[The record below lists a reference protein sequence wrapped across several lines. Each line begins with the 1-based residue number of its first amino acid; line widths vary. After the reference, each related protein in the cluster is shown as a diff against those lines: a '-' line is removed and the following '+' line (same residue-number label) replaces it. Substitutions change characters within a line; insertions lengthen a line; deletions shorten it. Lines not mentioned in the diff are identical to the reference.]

1 MNAAKIFNTRKI
13 TGMAILSALA
23 IVLLYI
29 PGLKFPIFP
38 MAPFLEYDACDIPIM
53 FATFSYG
60 PISGLI
66 VTFIVS
72 VIQGLTISSQS
83 GFYGILM
90 HIIATGSF
98 TLSAGFLFAFLKH
111 KKFNQIASL
120 AISMV
125 VGSIC
130 WLVVMIFANMAI
142 TPLFMKVPFSELMK
156 IMLPAIIPFNLIK
169 ASVNGTIGAILYIPL
184 HKSVSRYLDK
194 QVVTEADL
202 ALLPPVYQDSVNNTT
217 QNSSDSNNV
226 LNSSQNNTN
235 LENTNLDSKS
245 NDDNSI
251 KD

>member
-1 MNAAKIFNTRKI
+1 MNVAKIFNTRKI

-83 GFYGILM
+83 SFYGILM

-120 AISMV
+120 AISTV

-130 WLVVMIFANMAI
+130 WLVVMILANMAI

-202 ALLPPVYQDSVNNTT
+202 AMLPPVYQANENNAT
-217 QNSSDSNNV
+217 QDNSESNVV
-226 LNSSQNNTN
+226 LDSSQNNASIDSID
-235 LENTNLDSKS
+235 LDNKS

-251 KD
+251 